1 MENNSFLRNFIK
13 MRESLKESGTK
24 KVTDIKALG
33 KPAKDLS
40 IEELIKDKPAP
51 KVVEDYFKKRIG
63 VLFEE
68 D

>member
-1 MENNSFLRNFIK
+1 MENNSFLRNFMK
-13 MRESLKESGTK
+13 MRESLKET
-24 KVTDIKALG
+24 KVTELKALS

-51 KVVEDYFKKRIG
+51 KVVHEYFKKKIG
-63 VLFEE
+63 TLF

>member
-13 MRESLKESGTK
+13 MRASLNETGTK

-40 IEELIKDKPAP
+40 IEELIKDKPAA

-63 VLFEE
+63 VLFE